1 MLNFRIVTMKR
12 LLLMFIMSVF
22 AICSYAGT
30 KNYSG
35 DNVIVHFH
43 GNYFEIID
51 NKKNVCIVVKI
62 EEEKK
67 STGEIVYNIFCE
79 NKYTKGIA
87 KYALTRT
94 IKTLVSSVATP
105 VVGGVAGVIASDVY
119 DDVCEYYK

>member
-1 MLNFRIVTMKR
+1 MKISYMAVLLAVTGV
-12 LLLMFIMSVF
+12 LTACAFNSQPISQ
-22 AICSYAGT
+22 
-30 KNYSG
+30 
-35 DNVIVHFH
+35 
-43 GNYFEIID
+43 
-51 NKKNVCIVVKI
+51 
-62 EEEKK
+62 EEKK